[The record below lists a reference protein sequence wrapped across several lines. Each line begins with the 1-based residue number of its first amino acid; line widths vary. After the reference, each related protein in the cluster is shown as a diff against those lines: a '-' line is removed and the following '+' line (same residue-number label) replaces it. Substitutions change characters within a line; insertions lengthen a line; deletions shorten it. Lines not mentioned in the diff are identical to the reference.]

1 MEEKWKELEIL
12 GLQYL
17 ISNTGKIKGLGRNKE
32 LKQRYTKD
40 GYLEVTVGKYNDKRT
55 SRRVHTLVA
64 LAFVPKPNNYG
75 EFEVNHKDTNR
86 ENNNSDN
93 LEWVTHIENVRYS
106 AKLGN
111 YIHYGEDNSNW
122 GGTTLKERFK
132 NNPELCKTQAR
143 PREQNGRCVP
153 LKMID
158 IFDNKEYLFKFIGEC
173 CEFLKDNYS
182 NMINFGELNSMRTS
196 VKKCI
201 DKNSIYK
208 KRFYFEEVCKSN
220 VR

>member
-93 LEWVTHIENVRYS
+93 LEWITHIENVRYS

-111 YIHYGEDNSNW
+111 YIHYGEDNPNW

-143 PREQNGRCVP
+143 PREQNGRCVKVK
-153 LKMID
+153 LYYGDIFIKEFEYIRLCLQYLID
-158 IFDNKEYLFKFIGEC
+158 IGVSQCKNSEVLRSQVNKCIKNNTTYKGYKFI
-173 CEFLKDNYS
+173 
-182 NMINFGELNSMRTS
+182 
-196 VKKCI
+196 V
-201 DKNSIYK
+201 DK
-208 KRFYFEEVCKSN
+208 EEI
-220 VR
+220 